1 MKLDLTKPGEA
12 RMSLD
17 DCPSSEEKTSLLQRT
32 SHWLVQTKLSQE
44 TCELWFADSAPWISI
59 SKKFPLKSLFKQQE
73 DVTIEDGLLLLE
85 LSCPVMPLLL
95 VLRLEFL
102 LYKEQIS
109 LDTLIVYVHVQF
121 AWPLFLQ
128 PFSSYSKKIQMPLSA
143 VKKEMW
149 KKLIVEPEI
158 YIFLLRIL
166 CSGNNQITYAALYQP
181 LNGSFL

>member
-1 MKLDLTKPGEA
+1 MRTLNETWPYQTWWGK
-12 RMSLD
+12 D

-59 SKKFPLKSLFKQQE
+59 SKKFTLKSLFKQQK

-121 AWPLFLQ
+121 AWPLFFAALFKLLQ
-128 PFSSYSKKIQMPLSA
+128 KNSNAFVSSKERN
-143 VKKEMW
+143 VKKVDSRTRDLHLFVENIVQW
-149 KKLIVEPEI
+149 K
-158 YIFLLRIL
+158 
-166 CSGNNQITYAALYQP
+166 
-181 LNGSFL
+181 